1 MKGFKKTLLSVVI
14 LTVFI
19 AAIFFVKLLVNPDV
33 TVGERDPFSWEN
45 IKDTALVLLGALV
58 VVLLVKTI
66 LIDEKHGESS
76 EDK

>member
-14 LTVFI
+14 LSVFI
-19 AAIFFVKLLVNPDV
+19 AVIFFVKLMVNPEV

-58 VVLLVKTI
+58 VVLLVKAI
-66 LIDEKHGESS
+66 VIDAKHGESS
-76 EDK
+76 EDE